1 MWENRVPFRAI
12 HSRVNAHAT
21 YSVKSHGPNWGR
33 GLTKYDFTVTLV
45 GRGKA
50 GL

>member
-1 MWENRVPFRAI
+1 MGKSFPFRAI

-21 YSVKSHGPNWGR
+21 YSVKSHGPNRGG

>member
-1 MWENRVPFRAI
+1 MFRSVRYI
-12 HSRVNAHAT
+12 QGAT
-21 YSVKSHGPNWGR
+21 YSVKSHGPNRAG

>member
-21 YSVKSHGPNWGR
+21 YSVKSHGPNRG